1 MSNTQQVR
9 TYVKGSSIVF
19 RMTSG
24 SFGGLSNM
32 APGFPLCI
40 NGVRIHTS
48 EALYQACRF
57 PHRPDVQKMIIDQ
70 PSPMTAKM
78 KSKPYRGESR
88 SDWDRVRVKIMRWC
102 LRVKLVQN
110 QIKFGALLRSTD
122 NQAIV
127 EESRKD
133 SFWGAKPAENGML
146 VGMNVLGRLLME
158 LREEIKN
165 GAKIL
170 SVEPLSIADFLLLDE
185 PISEVRG
192 GSLSAT
198 DGSGLH
204 RDGDKQ
210 LPQQLALISADTNR
224 GVEEEKGFS
233 ISPVLHS
240 YTEYK
245 VSDAEW
251 LGALPS
257 HWRQL
262 RAKFLFREVD
272 ERSISGKEELLS
284 VSHLTGVT
292 PRSEKT
298 VTMFLAKSNVGHKVC
313 RPDDIVI
320 NTMWAWMGALGVSKH
335 TGIVSPSYGVY
346 RPINAGEILP
356 QYVDHLLRTPYY
368 VAEYRRRSTGV
379 NSSRLR
385 LYPEHFLRMPVVIP
399 PLKEQDAIVRFLDNV
414 IVRIARAIRAKRKL
428 IALLEEQKLAVIQR
442 AVTRGLDSTVPLKPS
457 GIAWL
462 GEIPNHW
469 DLQRLK
475 FNARI
480 KTGGRDTVDRVDDGM
495 YPFFVRS
502 QTVQRIN
509 TYSFDGEAVLTAG
522 DGAGVAKVFHHVNG
536 KFDYHQRVY
545 KFSDFQRVNGQFFF
559 HYLKSTLRFE
569 ALDASAKSTVDS
581 LRLPMLQNFPIV
593 IPPTNEQRD
602 IIQWINRA
610 SAPLDDALLGTEREI
625 SMLREY
631 RTRLVADAVTG
642 KMDVRLAAQDLPA
655 PTGQL
660 EVTDDEDFNEQTE
673 LMVGE

>member
-1 MSNTQQVR
+1 
-9 TYVKGSSIVF
+9 
-19 RMTSG
+19 MTSG

-133 SFWGAKPAENGML
+133 SFWGAKPAENGIL

-165 GAKIL
+165 GAQIL
-170 SVEPLSIADFLLLDE
+170 SVEPLSIADFLLLDK

-198 DGSGLH
+198 DGSVLD
-204 RDGDKQ
+204 RTDVDKQ
-210 LPQQLALISADTNR
+210 LPQQLALISGDTNR
-224 GVEEEKGFS
+224 GLEEEKGFS
-233 ISPVLHS
+233 ISPALHS
-240 YTEYK
+240 YTECK
-245 VSDAEW
+245 VSHAEW

-313 RPDDIVI
+313 RPNDVVI

-385 LYPEHFLRMPVVIP
+385 LYPEHFLGMPVVIP

-428 IALLEEQKLAVIQR
+428 IALLEEQKLAIIQR

-457 GIAWL
+457 GIGWL
-462 GEIPNHW
+462 GEIPDHW

-475 FNARI
+475 FNAHI
-480 KTGGRDTVDRVDDGM
+480 KTGGRDTVDRVDEGM

-559 HYLKSTLRFE
+559 YYLKSTLRFE

-625 SMLREY
+625 RMLREY

-642 KMDVRLAAQDLPA
+642 KMDVRLAVQDLPD
-655 PTGQL
+655 PTEQL

-673 LMVGE
+673 LMVDE